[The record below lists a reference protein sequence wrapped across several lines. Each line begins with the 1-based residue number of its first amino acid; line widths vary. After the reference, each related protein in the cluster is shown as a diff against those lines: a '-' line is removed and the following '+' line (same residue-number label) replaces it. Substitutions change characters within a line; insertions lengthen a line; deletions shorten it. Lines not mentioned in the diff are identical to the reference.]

1 MALTFWG
8 WRESIALSGSRRNF
22 LRRIGGFNRTDSKQT
37 FNTQR
42 KSKMNRITKIIGA
55 AALVAVV
62 TTSAALAQG
71 HGQPDGTGLPLVITL
86 TATATVQTN
95 DTSSSNAK
103 TGTLTSKTTT
113 FKFTQA
119 DIIATVEG
127 AHSAV
132 PTKSAVLQ
140 ITPVTI
146 EVVDGTNHYDAT
158 PFVTLTFEQDGN
170 SIWTGTTS
178 TNIANGDLVEKYT
191 GKYISGFDFE
201 RGNGDFISVG
211 GLATEIYSIAAVSKT
226 GGKAATDTVSTTFAG
241 EGKKG
246 GAKAIVTGV
255 LKATGKGTLQ

>member
-1 MALTFWG
+1 MSLTILG
-8 WRESIALSGSRRNF
+8 RHESIDSSWSGRNF
-22 LRRIGGFNRTDSKQT
+22 LRRIGRIPSSWFQSISNK
-37 FNTQR
+37 QR
-42 KSKMNRITKIIGA
+42 KFKMKRIVGFIGA
-55 AALVAVV
+55 AALA
-62 TTSAALAQG
+62 TLISTSSALAQG
-71 HGQPDGTGLPLVITL
+71 NGQPDGTGLPLVITL
-86 TATATVQTN
+86 SAVATVQTN

-127 AHSAV
+127 AHAAV

-178 TNIANGDLVEKYT
+178 TNIANGDIVEKYT

-211 GLATEIYSIAAVSKT
+211 GLATEIYSIGAVSKAGT
-226 GGKAATDTVSTTFAG
+226 KAASDTVSASFAG
-241 EGKKG
+241 EGRKS
-246 GAKAIVTGV
+246 GAKAIVTGT